1 LFGLSF
7 GAGNPALTALAIDLV
22 RPERRGAGMA
32 TFTSSFELGI
42 GSGSIVMGL
51 VAGATGYS
59 VMFAICAL
67 FPLAALAFGTSRRHA
82 RSPDFA

>member
-1 LFGLSF
+1 
-7 GAGNPALTALAIDLV
+7 
-22 RPERRGAGMA
+22 MA

-67 FPLAALAFGTSRRHA
+67 FPLAALGFGVSRRHA
-82 RSPDFA
+82 QSSAIA